1 MGGSSSKVSYSDN
14 SAQVNQSLSNIRAQL
29 NSLNKD
35 INEFKGEIDLH
46 INSVEKKFNLF
57 DNKILLIHNEFTDSF
72 NYLDYG
78 IKMIGNDINQL
89 GRLQIEYENSNS
101 REHWEIFQND
111 WKENFERNIFQ
122 EYQQLKNLRFELEMG
137 LNKKVVAYLL
147 IKDKFNTQLN
157 QYQNRKNQYEMRLI
171 QNQMRLL
178 LETNQSLLN
187 NELNQFSK
195 PEGFDE
201 PNELELELEE
211 LVKLKKSISVLPL
224 LDNEITDLF
233 FSINRFEEISVM
245 EKKLA
250 NKILVMK
257 TNFSNPNLLNPLSNN
272 IISPETLASKFVNS
286 GFGTIKQI
294 CWDNQESLL
303 VANGFTYIPEYKYN
317 DLRKKFI
324 AGCEKSDI
332 KLNPK
337 QEDIVWLAH
346 YLYTKSSNKSLN
358 SMVLFAKSPESIYSL
373 NSVDSMD
380 NIGEE
385 EQVNWEDLILDL
397 YNALDKNMNIL
408 ELEYETDLMIL
419 YKILQQREF
428 SNISELSNQM
438 LGDMGFKPISDLLL
452 SYIKYALALI
462 DCDNKRNGKKIF
474 ADDIQIIKQELSQI
488 LEFNN
493 PKYMDLVN
501 QIVSQYIEK
510 KKIGQISG
518 FQFIVGDIQIIKE
531 FFNTIIGWLLEKYF
545 QTMLETFE
553 LTKMDVKNFA
563 LIVDKVISEDIGK
576 NNIGIRKM
584 FSFNKAED
592 NKIFV
597 GFVFQQMY
605 NYLWNKN

>member
-1 MGGSSSKVSYSDN
+1 MGGSGSKVSYSDN

-57 DNKILLIHNEFTDSF
+57 DSKILLIHNEFTDSF

-147 IKDKFNTQLN
+147 IKDKYNTQLN

-171 QNQMRLL
+171 QNQMCLL

-187 NELNQFSK
+187 NNLIKFPK
-195 PEGFDE
+195 PKGFDE
-201 PNELELELEE
+201 PNKPNELELELEE
-211 LVKLKKSISVLPL
+211 LEELEKSISVLPL

-257 TNFSNPNLLNPLSNN
+257 TNFSNPNLLNPLSNDV
-272 IISPETLASKFVNS
+272 ISPETLASKFVNS

-303 VANGFTYIPEYKYN
+303 VSNGFTYIPEYKYN

-324 AGCEKSDI
+324 IGCEKSGI

-346 YLYTKSSNKSLN
+346 YLYTKSNDKSL
-358 SMVLFAKSPESIYSL
+358 SS
-373 NSVDSMD
+373 
-380 NIGEE
+380 
-385 EQVNWEDLILDL
+385 
-397 YNALDKNMNIL
+397 
-408 ELEYETDLMIL
+408 MIL
-419 YKILQQREF
+419 FVK
-428 SNISELSNQM
+428 
-438 LGDMGFKPISDLLL
+438 
-452 SYIKYALALI
+452 
-462 DCDNKRNGKKIF
+462 
-474 ADDIQIIKQELSQI
+474 
-488 LEFNN
+488 
-493 PKYMDLVN
+493 
-501 QIVSQYIEK
+501 SQYIEK

-518 FQFIVGDIQIIKE
+518 FQFVVGDIQIIKE

-563 LIVDKVISEDIGK
+563 SIVDKVISEDIGK

-584 FSFNKAED
+584 FSFNKMED